1 MTTTVIKN
9 THIKELMQ
17 IASGNM
23 EPLKKM
29 TEEFRRLVEEPFK
42 GAERSTRNPQFTLNP
57 AGKTYTI
64 SISAES
70 YRRGHRIVITIE

>member
-9 THIKELMQ
+9 THIKELME

-42 GAERSTRNPQFTLNP
+42 RTERYGRNPQFTLKP

-64 SISAES
+64 SVSTES
-70 YRRGHRIVITIE
+70 YRRGHRIIITIE

>member
-9 THIKELMQ
+9 THIKELME

-29 TEEFRRLVEEPFK
+29 TEEFRRQVEEPFK
-42 GAERSTRNPQFTLNP
+42 RTERSTRNPQFTLKP

-64 SISAES
+64 SVSTEP
-70 YRRGHRIVITIE
+70 YRRGHRIKITIE

>member
-9 THIKELMQ
+9 THIKELME

-42 GAERSTRNPQFTLNP
+42 RTERSARNPQFTLKP
-57 AGKTYTI
+57 AGKTY
-64 SISAES
+64 SISVS
-70 YRRGHRIVITIE
+70 SGPYRRGHRIIIIIE

>member
-9 THIKELMQ
+9 THIKELME

-29 TEEFRRLVEEPFK
+29 TEEFRRLVEQPFK
-42 GAERSTRNPQFTLNP
+42 KTEHSNRNPQFTLRP
-57 AGKTYTI
+57 TGKGFAI
-64 SISAES
+64 SVSSEP
-70 YRRGHRIVITIE
+70 YRRGHRIIITIE

>member
-9 THIKELMQ
+9 THIKELME

-29 TEEFRRLVEEPFK
+29 TEEFRRLVEKPFQRT
-42 GAERSTRNPQFTLNP
+42 ERPSRNFQFVLKSPVEARTV
-57 AGKTYTI
+57 
-64 SISAES
+64 SVSAEA
-70 YRRGHRIVITIE
+70 YRRGHRIIITIE